1 MKLLFLTVAFMTFPS
16 LTLAQDS
23 NELPFVSPAEVGMSA
38 EKLAK
43 VDAAMDELVNQKQI
57 PGGIATGI
65 LTAESVNTVGAEWPV
80 RITGFRP
87 KMISASSRS
96 SRFCLTRF

>member
-1 MKLLFLTVAFMTFPS
+1 MFKVKLLFLTVAFMTFPS

-57 PGGIATGI
+57 PRRNCDDCQARK
-65 LTAESVNTVGAEWPV
+65 AGALQGLW
-80 RITGFRP
+80 
-87 KMISASSRS
+87 SARH
-96 SRFCLTRF
+96 